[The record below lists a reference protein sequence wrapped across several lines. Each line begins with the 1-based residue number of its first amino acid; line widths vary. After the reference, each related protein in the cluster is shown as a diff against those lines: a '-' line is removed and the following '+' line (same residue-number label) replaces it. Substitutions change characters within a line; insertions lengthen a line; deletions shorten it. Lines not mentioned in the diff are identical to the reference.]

1 MNKCTERLYNGLVKE
16 NPTLVLML
24 GMCPTLAVTTSAF
37 NGLGM
42 GLSTTAVLVMSNLM
56 ISALR
61 KIIPDKVR
69 MPAFIVIVASFVTI
83 VELLV
88 KGFLPSLNDS
98 LGIYIPLIVV
108 NCIILGRAEAYAS
121 KNPVLPSIF
130 DGIGMGLGFT
140 CSLTVIGLIRE
151 LIGAGTAFGAHVLPD
166 GYEPFSIFVM
176 APGAFFVLAILT
188 AVQNKLKLKSA
199 TNGDAPVSVSTLA
212 CGGNCA
218 ECVGETCTKNR
229 MLIEQKLDAEVAKK
243 ADSKADVKN
252 AFPEAKTDAAS
263 AKSEGGNK

>member
-151 LIGAGTAFGAHVLPD
+151 LIGAGTIFGAHVLPD

-199 TNGDAPVSVSTLA
+199 TNGDAPKAASTLA

-229 MLIEQKLDAEVAKK
+229 MMIEQKLDEAAAKK
-243 ADSKADVKN
+243 ADGKAVNKN
-252 AFPEAKTDAAS
+252 AFPETAGDKTG
-263 AKSEGGNK
+263 SEGGNR